1 MVDGQLIDYTNV
13 TMGIVGHSSMWNP
26 SRVLQLTVSGVA
38 LGPGDH
44 YVKVSVHTGAS
55 DDLGF
60 RL

>member
-1 MVDGQLIDYTNV
+1 MWEP
-13 TMGIVGHSSMWNP
+13 SS
-26 SRVLQLTVSGVA
+26 VLQLTVAGIA
-38 LGPGDH
+38 LGQGDH